1 MEKMKKIL
9 NERKCLKIVCGA
21 GNEDTKEVEKLAYV
35 YSCAG
40 FNMID
45 VCAKKDVIDAAKSG
59 ILKAGKENEIAICV
73 SVGLCDDVHV
83 SKTVINGQKCTSC
96 GKCASICA
104 QNAIYNED
112 EKYIVDERKCIG
124 CLKCVQACDCGS
136 IIVEHKYKQPYTML
150 LPLISEGID
159 CVEFHCASENEEMIL
174 EGWNK
179 IKSIYNGILS
189 ICIDRSKMG
198 DEKIISLL
206 KQMIGDKDDIII
218 QADGNPMTG
227 GIDDYKS
234 TLQTVAFAELIKRNG
249 LPVFVILSGGTNSK
263 SSKLA
268 KECSVNV
275 EGVALGSYARKIV
288 KDYIDSDDFWT
299 NENIQKTAIQ
309 IAENLAQSIKT
320 YL

>member
-9 NERKCLKIVCGA
+9 NERNCLKLVCGA
-21 GNEDTKEVEKLAYV
+21 GNENIKEVEKLAYV
-35 YSCAG
+35 YSRAG

-45 VCAKKDVIDAAKSG
+45 VCAKKDVVNAAKSG
-59 ILKAGKENEIAICV
+59 ILKAGTENETAICV
-73 SVGLCDDVHV
+73 SVGLCDDIHV
-83 SKTVINGQKCTSC
+83 SKAVINGQKCTMC

-104 QNAIYNED
+104 QNAIFNED
-112 EKYIVDERKCIG
+112 EKYSVDERKCIG
-124 CLKCVQACDCGS
+124 CLKCVQSCDSGS

-159 CVEFHCASENEEMIL
+159 CVEFHCSSEDEEMIL
-174 EGWNK
+174 DSWNK
-179 IKSIYNGILS
+179 IKSIYNGLLS

-206 KQMIGDKDDIII
+206 KKMIGDRDDVII

-234 TLQTVAFAELIKRNG
+234 TLQTVAFAELINRSR

-263 SSKLA
+263 SSQLA
-268 KECSVNV
+268 KECSVNAA
-275 EGVALGSYARKIV
+275 GVALGSYARKIV
-288 KDYIDSDDFWT
+288 KNYIDSDVFWE
-299 NENIQKTAIQ
+299 NEKAQKTAIQ